1 MIRLLR
7 ILNIFNI
14 AVKAYDVFKKLT
26 KKKPEEIELTRTDKL
41 IDASLMADRIR
52 DDMQSCGMIV
62 LSMMDH
68 EVEVGNEVDVGI
80 ESVFRDMG
88 MNEPTIKNVI
98 EWVEKANFTWA
109 CYADALKILR
119 SELPPEQLK
128 DVRKHK
134 IKNKPKTVSARKLKK
149 IHDKYAEEDEVK
161 NQAGLEALEKLSK
174 DLERV
179 AKLREEKEKVG
190 E

>member
-1 MIRLLR
+1 M

-14 AVKAYDVFKKLT
+14 AVKAYEVFKKIT
-26 KKKPEEIELTRTDKL
+26 RKKPEQIELTRTDKL
-41 IDASLMADRIR
+41 IDASVMADRIR

-68 EVEVGNEVDVGI
+68 ELVDKKNTPEDGI
-80 ESVFRDMG
+80 EGVFRDMG
-88 MNEPTIKNVI
+88 MSEPTLKSVI

-119 SELPPEQLK
+119 SELPREQLL
-128 DVRKHK
+128 DVVKHK
-134 IKNKPKTVSARKLKK
+134 PKNQPKTVSARKLKK

-174 DLERV
+174 DLEKV
-179 AKLREEKEKVG
+179 AKLKEKKNN